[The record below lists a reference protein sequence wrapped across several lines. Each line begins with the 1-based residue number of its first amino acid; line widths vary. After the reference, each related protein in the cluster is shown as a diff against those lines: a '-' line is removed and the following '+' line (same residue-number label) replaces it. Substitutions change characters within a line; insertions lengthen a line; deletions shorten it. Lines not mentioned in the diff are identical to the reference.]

1 MYQTISYFFKN
12 DIGHIN
18 AVRQSVGAFSH
29 WKQFLSYFPFFPE
42 EQRSKGFLR
51 ITVVHKPE
59 REHTVIVCL
68 LSASLLTKRA
78 PTAPQPLQP
87 PRYPLRELWCLMV
100 EPRALMLSEVPSLA
114 PASWPLAG
122 GTLTSP
128 GPDSLALAVS
138 SPLSSWTISD

>member
-1 MYQTISYFFKN
+1 MYQTVSDFFKN
-12 DIGHIN
+12 DIGRIN
-18 AVRQSVGAFSH
+18 VVRQSVGAFSH

-42 EQRSKGFLR
+42 QQRSKGFLR

-59 REHTVIVCL
+59 RELTVTAHL
-68 LSASLLTKRA
+68 LSARLLTKRA
-78 PTAPQPLQP
+78 PSALQPLQP
-87 PRYPLRELWCLMV
+87 PRHPLRELCCLMV

-114 PASWPLAG
+114 PDSWPLAG

-138 SPLSSWTISD
+138 SPLSSSTIID

>member
-1 MYQTISYFFKN
+1 MYQTVSDFFKN
-12 DIGHIN
+12 DIGRIN
-18 AVRQSVGAFSH
+18 VVRQSVGAFSH

-42 EQRSKGFLR
+42 QQRSKGFLR

-59 REHTVIVCL
+59 REHTVTAHL
-68 LSASLLTKRA
+68 LSARLLTKRA
-78 PTAPQPLQP
+78 PSALQPLQP
-87 PRYPLRELWCLMV
+87 PRHPLRELCCLMV

-114 PASWPLAG
+114 PDSWPLAG

-138 SPLSSWTISD
+138 SPLSSSTIID